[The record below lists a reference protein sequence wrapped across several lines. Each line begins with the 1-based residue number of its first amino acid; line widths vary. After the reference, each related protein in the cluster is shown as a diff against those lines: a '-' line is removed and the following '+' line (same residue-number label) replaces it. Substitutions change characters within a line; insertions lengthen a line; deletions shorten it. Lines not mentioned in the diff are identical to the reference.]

1 MRAICNTETFSRR
14 LQLVSRGVSAR
25 STIQLLGGILVE
37 AGGEALKLSA
47 TDMEISIQTS
57 SPAEVEGEGRVVIP
71 ARIFNDIV
79 RSLPGGSF
87 SLEHDASE
95 GTVRLV
101 AGENEYRI
109 RAYAADDYP
118 QLPVFP
124 EEGTFR
130 MSGESLVETVEKVSR
145 SYSRDETRPVLTG
158 ILISFEDSRVR
169 MVTTDSYR
177 LSIKETELATTAFEG
192 TREAIIPARAMQEVS
207 RIFGSEGEEDVEVSL
222 SENQALFKVGDV
234 IFGTRLIDG
243 NFPEY
248 RRLLPSDFE
257 REIAIP
263 REELIG
269 TLRRVNL
276 FAARQTP
283 PVPVSLSF
291 SEGSVEVIVRN
302 GEVGDAHERLSAS
315 SEDDFLISFNPS
327 YLLDGVSAI
336 DSEKV
341 VFKLNEPLK
350 PGLIVPEE
358 NGNGEEPDFLYLIMP
373 MQGPAGTTLGQA
385 LKVASL
391 VGSGGEA
398 KVLIQAG
405 EILVNGE
412 VETRRGRKLEEGD
425 VVEVGEERL
434 EVR

>member
-87 SLEHDASE
+87 SLEHDASD

-101 AGENEYRI
+101 AGDNEYRI

-124 EEGTFR
+124 EDGTFR
-130 MSGESLVETVEKVSR
+130 MPGKSLMETVEKVSR

-158 ILISFEDSRVR
+158 ILISFEDSRVK

-177 LSIKETELATTAFEG
+177 LSIKETELATSGFEG
-192 TREAIIPARAMQEVS
+192 SREAIIPARAMQEVS
-207 RIFGSEGEEDVEVSL
+207 RIFGSEGEDDVEVSL
-222 SENQALFKVGDV
+222 SENQALFRVGDV
-234 IFGTRLIDG
+234 VFGTRLIDG

-248 RRLLPSDFE
+248 RRLLPNDFE

-291 SEGSVEVIVRN
+291 SEGAVEVIVRN

-315 SEDDFLISFNPS
+315 SEDEFLISFNPG

-336 DSEKV
+336 DSDKV

-350 PGLIVPEE
+350 PGLIVPDE
-358 NGNGEEPDFLYLIMP
+358 NGDGTEPDFLYLIMP
-373 MQGPAGTTLGQA
+373 MRDP
-385 LKVASL
+385 SR
-391 VGSGGEA
+391 
-398 KVLIQAG
+398 
-405 EILVNGE
+405 N
-412 VETRRGRKLEEGD
+412 
-425 VVEVGEERL
+425 
-434 EVR
+434 

>member
-1 MRAICNTETFSRR
+1 MRAVCSTETFGKK
-14 LQLVSRGVSAR
+14 LALVSRGVSAR
-25 STIQLLGGILVE
+25 STIQLLGGILLE
-37 AGGEALKLSA
+37 GRGEALRLSA

-57 SPAEVEGEGRVVIP
+57 SVAEVEEEGRVVIP

-79 RSLPGGSF
+79 RSLPSGSF
-87 SLEHDASE
+87 TLEHDDSE

-118 QLPVFP
+118 RLPVFP

-158 ILISFEDSRVR
+158 ILIS
-169 MVTTDSYR
+169 
-177 LSIKETELATTAFEG
+177 IKETELATTSFEG
-192 TREAIIPARAMQEVS
+192 SREAIIPARAMQEVS
-207 RIFGSEGEEDVEVSL
+207 RIFSSSDEDDVEVAL
-222 SENQALFKVGDV
+222 SENQALFRIGDV
-234 IFGTRLIDG
+234 VLGTRLIDG

-248 RRLLPSDFE
+248 RRLLPGGFE
-257 REIAIP
+257 REISVS
-263 REELIG
+263 REGLIG

-302 GEVGDAHERLSAS
+302 GEIGDAHERLEAD
-315 SEDDFLISFNPS
+315 SEDEFLISFNPS

-336 DSEKV
+336 DSENV

-350 PGLIVPEE
+350 PGLIVPQE
-358 NGNGEEPDFLYLIMP
+358 NGNGGEPDFLYLIMP
-373 MQGPAGTTLGQA
+373 MRDP
-385 LKVASL
+385 S
-391 VGSGGEA
+391 
-398 KVLIQAG
+398 
-405 EILVNGE
+405 
-412 VETRRGRKLEEGD
+412 RG
-425 VVEVGEERL
+425 
-434 EVR
+434 

>member
-1 MRAICNTETFSRR
+1 MRAICNTETFGRR

-25 STIQLLGGILVE
+25 STIQLLGGILLE
-37 AGGEALKLSA
+37 AEPEALKLSA

-57 SPAEVEGEGRVVIP
+57 SPAEIEGEGRVVIP

-79 RSLPGGSF
+79 RSLPGGTF
-87 SLEHDASE
+87 SLEHEASE
-95 GTVRLV
+95 GTVRLE
-101 AGENEYRI
+101 AGDNEYRI
-109 RAYAADDYP
+109 RAYTADDYP

-130 MSGESLVETVEKVSR
+130 MSGKSLVETVEKVSR

-158 ILISFEDSRVR
+158 ILIIFEDSRVR

-177 LSIKETELATTAFEG
+177 LSIKETELATTSFEG
-192 TREAIIPARAMQEVS
+192 SKEAIIPARAMQEVS
-207 RIFGSEGEEDVEVSL
+207 RVFSGSDEEDVEVAL
-222 SENQALFKVGDV
+222 SENQALFRIGDV
-234 IFGTRLIDG
+234 VLGTRLIDG

-248 RRLLPSDFE
+248 RRLLPGGFE
-257 REIAIP
+257 REISVS

-315 SEDDFLISFNPS
+315 SEDEFLISFNPS

-350 PGLIVPEE
+350 PGLIVPEA
-358 NGNGEEPDFLYLIMP
+358 NGEEPDFLYLIMP
-373 MQGPAGTTLGQA
+373 MRDPA
-385 LKVASL
+385 
-391 VGSGGEA
+391 
-398 KVLIQAG
+398 
-405 EILVNGE
+405 
-412 VETRRGRKLEEGD
+412 RG
-425 VVEVGEERL
+425 
-434 EVR
+434 

>member
-1 MRAICNTETFSRR
+1 MRAICNTETFGRK

-25 STIQLLGGILVE
+25 STIQLLGGILLE
-37 AGGEALKLSA
+37 GGGEALKLSA

-57 SPAEVEGEGRVVIP
+57 SPAEVEGDGRVVIP

-118 QLPVFP
+118 KLPAFP

-130 MSGESLVETVEKVSR
+130 MSGESLVETVDKVSR

-177 LSIKETELATTAFEG
+177 LSIKETELATTSFEG
-192 TREAIIPARAMQEVS
+192 SREAIIPARAMQEVS
-207 RIFGSEGEEDVEVSL
+207 RIFSVSDEEDVEVAL
-222 SENQALFKVGDV
+222 SENQALFRVGDV

-248 RRLLPSDFE
+248 RRLLPSGFE
-257 REIAIP
+257 REIAVS
-263 REELIG
+263 REDLIG

-315 SEDDFLISFNPS
+315 SEGEFLISFNPS

-350 PGLIVPEE
+350 PGLIVPEAKS

-373 MQGPAGTTLGQA
+373 MRDP
-385 LKVASL
+385 SR
-391 VGSGGEA
+391 
-398 KVLIQAG
+398 
-405 EILVNGE
+405 N
-412 VETRRGRKLEEGD
+412 
-425 VVEVGEERL
+425 
-434 EVR
+434 

>member
-1 MRAICNTETFSRR
+1 MRAICNTETFGRR
-14 LQLVSRGVSAR
+14 LQLISRGVSAR
-25 STIQLLGGILVE
+25 STIQLLGGILLE
-37 AGGEALKLSA
+37 AEGEALKLSA

-57 SPAEVEGEGRVVIP
+57 SPAEVEGDGRVVIP

-87 SLEHDASE
+87 TLEHDASE

-109 RAYAADDYP
+109 RTYAADDYP
-118 QLPVFP
+118 QLPTFP
-124 EEGTFR
+124 DEGTFR

-192 TREAIIPARAMQEVS
+192 SREAIIPARAMQEVS
-207 RIFGSEGEEDVEVSL
+207 RIFGAEGEEDVEVSL
-222 SENQALFKVGDV
+222 SENQALFRIGDV
-234 IFGTRLIDG
+234 VFGTRLIDG

-257 REIAIP
+257 REISVS

-302 GEVGDAHERLSAS
+302 GEVGDAHERLCAS
-315 SEDDFLISFNPS
+315 SEDEFLISFNPS

-358 NGNGEEPDFLYLIMP
+358 NGGEADFLYLIMP
-373 MQGPAGTTLGQA
+373 MRDP
-385 LKVASL
+385 SR
-391 VGSGGEA
+391 
-398 KVLIQAG
+398 
-405 EILVNGE
+405 N
-412 VETRRGRKLEEGD
+412 
-425 VVEVGEERL
+425 
-434 EVR
+434 

>member
-1 MRAICNTETFSRR
+1 MRAVCSTETFGKK
-14 LQLVSRGVSAR
+14 LALVSRGVSAR
-25 STIQLLGGILVE
+25 STIQLLGGILLE
-37 AGGEALKLSA
+37 AGGEALKLSS

-57 SPAEVEGEGRVVIP
+57 SPAEVEGGGRVVIP

-87 SLEHDASE
+87 SLEHDDSE

-109 RAYAADDYP
+109 RTYAADDYP

-130 MSGESLVETVEKVSR
+130 MLGESLVETVEKVSR

-177 LSIKETELATTAFEG
+177 LSIKETELATTSFEG
-192 TREAIIPARAMQEVS
+192 SREAIIPARAMQEVS
-207 RIFGSEGEEDVEVSL
+207 RIFSASDEEDIEVAL
-222 SENQALFKVGDV
+222 SENQALFRIGDV

-257 REIAIP
+257 REISVS
-263 REELIG
+263 REELID

-291 SEGSVEVIVRN
+291 SEGSVEVIVHN
-302 GEVGDAHERLSAS
+302 GEIGDAHERLNAS
-315 SEDDFLISFNPS
+315 SEDEFLISFNPS

-350 PGLIVPEE
+350 PGLIVPEA
-358 NGNGEEPDFLYLIMP
+358 NGEEPDFLYLIMP
-373 MQGPAGTTLGQA
+373 MRDP
-385 LKVASL
+385 SR
-391 VGSGGEA
+391 S
-398 KVLIQAG
+398 
-405 EILVNGE
+405 
-412 VETRRGRKLEEGD
+412 
-425 VVEVGEERL
+425 
-434 EVR
+434 